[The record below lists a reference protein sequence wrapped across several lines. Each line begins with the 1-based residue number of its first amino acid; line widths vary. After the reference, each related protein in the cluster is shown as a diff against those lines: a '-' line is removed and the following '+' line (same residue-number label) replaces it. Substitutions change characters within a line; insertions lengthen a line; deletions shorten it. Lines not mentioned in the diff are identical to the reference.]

1 MKYYKTLSF
10 IMFSFLLLSCEHN
23 RGSIPRTEDNANYI
37 AYYFHPAARCESCL
51 NLESYVKE
59 LIETKYSKNTFIFK
73 SINIDEE
80 ENEHFKKDYDLKF
93 SSVILVR
100 FENGAQ
106 KRWKNL
112 DSVWSFTE
120 NKEQFF
126 RYTEKEILNFIM
138 D

>member
-1 MKYYKTLSF
+1 MKNYILVSLF
-10 IMFSFLLLSCEHN
+10 IFSLILLSCEQN
-23 RGSIPRTEDNANYI
+23 KGEIPRTEEKANYV
-37 AYYFHPAARCESCL
+37 AYYFHPTGRCQSCL
-51 NLESYVKE
+51 NLESYTKE
-59 LIETKYSKNTFIFK
+59 LIETIYSNKTFIFK

-80 ENEHFKKDYDLKF
+80 ENKHFKKDYDLIF

-100 FENGAQ
+100 FENGTQ
-106 KRWKNL
+106 NKWKNL

-126 RYTEKEILNFIM
+126 RYIEKEILNFIM